1 MLPVAGDVLA
11 GGEVSQ
17 GGSQTEDS
25 SGGARKLAFQPSPT
39 AQALEWAKS
48 TEFFPQELARLT
60 ARYGHAVVDE
70 ELEIFAFIN
79 TVSTSR

>member
-1 MLPVAGDVLA
+1 MLPVAGEVLA